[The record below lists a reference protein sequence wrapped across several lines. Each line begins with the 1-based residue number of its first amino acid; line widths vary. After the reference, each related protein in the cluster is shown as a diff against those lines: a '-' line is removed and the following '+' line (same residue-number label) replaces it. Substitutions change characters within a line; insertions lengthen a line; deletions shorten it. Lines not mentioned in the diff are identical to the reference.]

1 MTKKKPYEI
10 RKIPRSR
17 LATIDVFAAGM
28 RKHHVSA
35 LLEFDVT
42 EARARLAGMK
52 ERGTRVSFNAWLVQ
66 VIAQALAKHREAAAY
81 LLGGRKLILFDDINI
96 SVMVEKAIGS
106 RKVPMPMVIER
117 AAGKTAAEITREID
131 EAKGQALEAK
141 DVVLRKKPAA
151 SERLYYR
158 LPGCLR
164 RAVWR
169 FLMRR
174 PKALYRKMG
183 NAIVTSVGMMGR
195 IDGWFIQRS
204 IHPAAFGV
212 GSILR
217 KPVVV
222 GDEIKIREV
231 LHMTLLADHDVI
243 DGGPMV
249 RLLNELTELIESG
262 SGL

>member
-1 MTKKKPYEI
+1 MKTPFKV

-28 RKHHVSA
+28 RKHHVAA

-42 EARARLAGMK
+42 EARTKLAEMK
-52 ERGTRVSFNAWLVQ
+52 EHGARVSFNAWLVQ
-66 VIAQALAKHREAAAY
+66 VIAQALAKHRKAAAY
-81 LLGGRKLILFDDINI
+81 LLGGRKLILFDGINV
-96 SVMVEKAIGS
+96 SVMVEKAIGD

-117 AAGKTAAEITREID
+117 ADAKTAAEITREID
-131 EAKGQALEAK
+131 EAKGQALTAG
-141 DVVLRKKPAA
+141 DVVLRKKPAVF
-151 SERLYYR
+151 ERLYYR

-164 RAVWR
+164 RTVWR
-169 FLMRR
+169 LLMRR

-195 IDGWFIQRS
+195 IDGWFVHRS

-212 GSILR
+212 GSILE
-217 KPVVV
+217 KPRVVA
-222 GDEIKIREV
+222 GEIRIREV
-231 LHMTLLADHDVI
+231 LHMTILADHDVI

-249 RLLNELTELIESG
+249 RLLNELTGLIESG

>member
-1 MTKKKPYEI
+1 MKNSSEV

-28 RKHHVSA
+28 RKHHVAA

-42 EARARLAGMK
+42 EARRKLAEAKDGSA
-52 ERGTRVSFNAWLVQ
+52 RVSFNAWLVQ
-66 VIAQALAKHREAAAY
+66 VIALALSRHREAAAY
-81 LLGGRKLILFDDINI
+81 LLGGRKLVLFEDINV
-96 SVMVEKAIGS
+96 SMMVEKTIGDH
-106 RKVPMPMVIER
+106 KVPIPMVIEKADR
-117 AAGKTAAEITREID
+117 KTAAEITREID
-131 EAKGQALEAK
+131 EAKGQALEAS

-164 RAVWR
+164 RTVWR
-169 FLMRR
+169 LLMRR
-174 PKALYRKMG
+174 PKALYKRMG

-195 IDGWFIQRS
+195 IDGWFVHKS

-212 GSILR
+212 GSILK
-217 KPVVV
+217 KPRVV
-222 GDEIKIREV
+222 GDEIRIREV
-231 LHMTLLADHDVI
+231 LHMTILADHDVI

-249 RLLNELTELIESG
+249 RLLSELTGLIESAG
-262 SGL
+262 GL